1 MIERIHDIFTIA
13 LGEQTVARVLMLVRD
28 TLKLVPAQYD
38 VTHALANVE
47 ESLREHGYLGM

>member
-1 MIERIHDIFTIA
+1 MIERIHDIFTMA
-13 LGEQTVARVLMLVRD
+13 LGEQTVAWVLTLIRD

-47 ESLREHGYLGM
+47 ESLREHGY